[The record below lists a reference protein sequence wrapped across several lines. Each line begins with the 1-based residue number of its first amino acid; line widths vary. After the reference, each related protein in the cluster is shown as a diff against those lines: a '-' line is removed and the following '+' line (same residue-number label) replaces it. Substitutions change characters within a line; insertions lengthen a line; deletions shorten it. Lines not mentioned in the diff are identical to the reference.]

1 MLSTEWGC
9 SALLAGMATDSTQNR
24 GCSYVVFFVLLLG
37 GGGLLSLAATQ
48 LRRYGDRPTPEV
60 LVPGITGVL
69 MIVGALFFWRLA
81 QRFSRDAAAEAARK
95 AQFPDQPWKWK
106 KEWAGSAIAA
116 DSESAAAVMWVF
128 ALFWN
133 AISWTVTAALLAQ
146 GFSKPGEYLV
156 FLFPLVGLLLLW
168 LAIYQTVRARKYGR
182 ARFVPSSLPGVIGG
196 YLGGV
201 IEVPAKVVPEADARL
216 ALKCIRREVRG
227 SGKNRSV
234 RENVLWE
241 REELIARDKWTSGAG
256 GTRIP
261 VLFYIP
267 AGRPQTDA
275 SDRNNEIVW
284 RLSASAATAG
294 VDFATQFKVPVFAT
308 GETAAPP
315 EAGAPVLEEYTPVT
329 LDAAALAACGVRREG
344 DTFHFNS
351 GHLTG
356 TRLTTALLMLGF
368 AGLFAFFIK
377 TGVPGPV
384 WGITLFFAAIIALF
398 ALDVWFARFEL
409 RIEAADVVV
418 TCPRP
423 WGTKVTRVSRAEVAA
438 VRPEKSMSSGESQYL
453 RLKLEG
459 AQAAPG
465 TPAAEEPLLLRKAR
479 EMAERK
485 AQQTGQPIPP
495 ELAAQ
500 LSNRPKFS
508 VVFAKHIP
516 GQTKAE
522 AIGALVLAAVRGK

>member
-1 MLSTEWGC
+1 
-9 SALLAGMATDSTQNR
+9 MATDSTQNR
-24 GCSYVVFFVLLLG
+24 GCSYVVGFVLLLG
-37 GGGLLSLAATQ
+37 GGGLISLAATQ
-48 LRRYGDRPTPEV
+48 LRRFGHEMKPEV
-60 LVPGITGVL
+60 LVPGIIGAL
-69 MIVGALFFWRLA
+69 MIVGAFLFWRMA
-81 QRFSRDAAAEAARK
+81 QRFGKDAAGEAARK
-95 AQFPDQPWKWK
+95 AQFPDQPWRWK
-106 KEWAGSAIAA
+106 KEWAGPAIEAEGA
-116 DSESAAAVMWVF
+116 GGAVVMWIF
-128 ALFWN
+128 AIFWN
-133 AISWTVTAALLAQ
+133 AISWAVTAALLAK
-146 GFSKPGEYLV
+146 GISKTGEYLV
-156 FLFPLVGLLLLW
+156 FLFPFVGLLLLW
-168 LAIYQTVRARKYGR
+168 AAIYQTARARKYGR

-201 IEVPAKVVPEADARL
+201 IEVPANVVPEADARL

-241 REELIARDKWTSGAG
+241 REELIARDKWTAGAG

-267 AGRPQTDA
+267 AGQPQTDA
-275 SDRNNEIVW
+275 SDRNNEIIW
-284 RLSASAATAG
+284 RLSAAAATVG
-294 VDFATQFKVPVFAT
+294 VDFATAFKVPVFAT

-344 DTFHFNS
+344 ETFHFNT
-351 GHLTG
+351 GHLPG
-356 TRLTTALLMLGF
+356 TRLTAAALMLGF
-368 AGLFAFFIK
+368 AGLFAFFVQA
-377 TGVPGPV
+377 GVPGPV
-384 WGITLFFAAIIALF
+384 WGITLFFAAIVALF

-418 TCPRP
+418 TQPRP
-423 WGTKVTRVSRAEVAA
+423 WGTKVTRVPRTEVAA
-438 VRPEKSMSSGESQYL
+438 VRPEKSMASGESQYY

-465 TPAAEEPLLLRKAR
+465 TPAAEEPFLVRKAR
-479 EMAERK
+479 EVAEKK
-485 AQQTGQPIPP
+485 AQQTGRPIPP

-500 LSNRPKFS
+500 FANRPKFS
-508 VVFAKHIP
+508 VVFAKHVP

-522 AIGALVLAAVRGK
+522 AVGALVLAAIRGK

>member
-1 MLSTEWGC
+1 
-9 SALLAGMATDSTQNR
+9 MATDSTQNR
-24 GCSYVVFFVLLLG
+24 GCGYVVSVVLLLG
-37 GGGLLSLAATQ
+37 GGGLLSLAASQ
-48 LRRYGDRPTPEV
+48 LRRSGHELTPEA
-60 LVPGITGVL
+60 LVPGVIGVL
-69 MIVGALFFWRLA
+69 MIVGAFFLWRLA
-81 QRFSRDAAAEAARK
+81 GRFSGEAKAEAARK

-106 KEWAGSAIAA
+106 KEWAGPAIAA
-116 DSESAAAVMWVF
+116 DSEAGTVVIWFF

-133 AISWTVTAALLAQ
+133 VISWTATGALLSK
-146 GFSKPGEYLV
+146 GISKPGEYFV
-156 FLFPLVGLLLLW
+156 FLFPVVGLLLLW
-168 LAIYQTVRARKYGR
+168 AAIYQTMRARKYGR

-201 IEVPAKVVPEADARL
+201 IEVPANVTPEADARI

-241 REELIARDKWTSGAG
+241 REELIARDKWAAGAG

-267 AGRPQTDA
+267 AGQPQTDA
-275 SDRNNEIVW
+275 SDRNNEIIW
-284 RLSASAATAG
+284 RLSASAATVG
-294 VDFATQFKVPVFAT
+294 VDFATGFKVPVFAT

-329 LDAAALAACGVRREG
+329 LDASALAACGVRREG
-344 DTFHFNS
+344 DTFHFNT
-351 GHLTG
+351 GHLPG
-356 TRLTTALLMLGF
+356 TRLMTALLMLGF
-368 AGLFAFFIK
+368 AGLFAWFVK
-377 TGVPGPV
+377 AAVPVPV
-384 WGITLFFAAIIALF
+384 WFFTLFFAAIIALF
-398 ALDVWFARFEL
+398 AFDVWFARFEL
-409 RIEAADVVV
+409 RIEVGDVVV
-418 TCPRP
+418 TQPRP
-423 WGTKVTRVSRAEVAA
+423 WGTKVTRVPRTEVAA
-438 VRPEKSMSSGESQYL
+438 VRPEKSMSSGESQYY

-465 TPAAEEPLLLRKAR
+465 MPGAEESFLVRKAR
-479 EMAERK
+479 EMAEAK
-485 AQQTGQPIPP
+485 AKQTGRSLPP

-500 LSNRPKFS
+500 LANRPKFS
-508 VVFAKHIP
+508 VVFAKHVP

>member
-1 MLSTEWGC
+1 
-9 SALLAGMATDSTQNR
+9 MATDSTQNR
-24 GCSYVVFFVLLLG
+24 GCGYVVSVVLLLG

-48 LRRYGDRPTPEV
+48 LRRFGHGLMPEV
-60 LVPGITGVL
+60 LVPGIIGAL
-69 MIVGALFFWRLA
+69 MIVGAFLFWRMA

-106 KEWAGSAIAA
+106 KEWAGPAIQADGTGGAA
-116 DSESAAAVMWVF
+116 FMWVF

-133 AISWTVTAALLAQ
+133 AIAWGATAALLTR
-146 GFSKPGEYLV
+146 GIRKTGEYFV
-156 FLFPLVGLLLLW
+156 FLFPVVGLLVLW
-168 LAIYQTVRARKYGR
+168 AAIYQTIRARKYGR

-201 IEVPAKVVPEADARL
+201 IEVPANVVPEADARL
-216 ALKCIRREVRG
+216 TLKCVRRETRG
-227 SGKNRSV
+227 SGKNR
-234 RENVLWE
+234 RTTDNVLWE
-241 REELIARDKWTSGAG
+241 REELIARDKWTGGTG

-267 AGRPQTDA
+267 PGQPQTDA

-284 RLSASAATAG
+284 RLSASAATVG
-294 VDFATQFKVPVFAT
+294 VDFATAFKVPVFAT
-308 GETAAPP
+308 GETAAAP

-329 LDAAALAACGVRREG
+329 LDAAALTACGVRREG
-344 DTFHFNS
+344 DTFHFTAS
-351 GHLTG
+351 HLPG
-356 TRLTTALLMLGF
+356 MRFTTALLMLGF
-368 AGLFAFFIK
+368 AGLFAWFFK
-377 TGVPGPV
+377 AGVSGPA

-409 RIEAADVVV
+409 RIEAGDVIV
-418 TCPRP
+418 TQPRP
-423 WGTKVTRVSRAEVAA
+423 WGTKVTRVPRTEVAA
-438 VRPEKSMSSGESQYL
+438 VRTEKSMSSGESQYY

-465 TPAAEEPLLLRKAR
+465 APAAEEPFLVRKAR
-479 EMAERK
+479 EMAEAK
-485 AQQTGQPIPP
+485 AKQTGRSLPP
-495 ELAAQ
+495 ELVAQ
-500 LSNRPKFS
+500 LGNRPKFA

-522 AIGALVLAAVRGK
+522 AIGALVLAAIRGK